1 MQRERLN
8 RLVKECD
15 CKPDPAIQA
24 MVDEMILMALILN
37 KENKKILKEL
47 QKEEEVLHSE

>member
-15 CKPDPAIQA
+15 CKPDPTIQA

-47 QKEEEVLHSE
+47 QNSEEVLHSE